1 MDVARHATSPL
12 SFVARMRRWS
22 HEASMSVGG
31 PVEGGARLV
40 AEGVTLV
47 DADDVER
54 QPLQDVHLAPHA
66 HPCEHVLST
75 RSQVQSGY
83 PS

>member
-1 MDVARHATSPL
+1 MDVAGQATSPL

-47 DADDVER
+47 DADDVGR
-54 QPLQDVHLAPHA
+54 QPLQVVHLAPHA
-66 HPCEHVLST
+66 HPCEHISSK
-75 RSQVQSGY
+75 RSQVQSY
-83 PS
+83 YLS